1 MEHLPMNTLDIGVI
15 AFLILSAITGLIL
28 GFVRGGLFVL
38 SWLSSAITTILA
50 FPHVS
55 PYARQYIES
64 EFFADLLGGI
74 AVFITTLILLFL
86 LSSVIG
92 GWVRNSRLNALDRS
106 LGMVSGI
113 ATASILLTG
122 GYIIAENIWS
132 KNKQPTWI
140 LEAKTLPLIRTGAR
154 ALNNILPTD
163 FQIKTKEA
171 IEGNTSKTR
180 KLIEKE
186 TYDRFIR
193 PNNKNPSLK
202 DRSGYDNKERSGIEN
217 LFDRTQ

>member
-15 AFLILSAITGLIL
+15 IFLILSGITGLIL
-28 GFVRGGLFVL
+28 GFVRSGLFVL
-38 SWLSSAITTILA
+38 SWLSSAITAILA

-92 GWVRNSRLNALDRS
+92 GWVHNSRLNALDRS

-122 GYIIAENIWS
+122 GTGFIGKNFTNIL
-132 KNKQPTWI
+132 KNKYKI
-140 LEAKTLPLIRTGAR
+140 FLLVKK
-154 ALNNILPTD
+154 N
-163 FQIKTKEA
+163 KK
-171 IEGNTSKTR
+171 
-180 KLIEKE
+180 KLIFQK
-186 TYDRFIR
+186 
-193 PNNKNPSLK
+193 
-202 DRSGYDNKERSGIEN
+202 
-217 LFDRTQ
+217 